1 METVK
6 RLQVGFGRDMTL
18 LTGSMFTRRIVMGF
32 LQVVRAI
39 YFALLGFSPV
49 EIGLLLS
56 IATFLSA
63 IHHITFG
70 YLCDRYGRKPFLVLG
85 TFFAAART
93 ALFAVSTDFWVLALA
108 QSLGA
113 MGEGVGAGQP
123 VVSGYITDKVEAQDR
138 PNIYSTMAITNSIAS
153 TIGLSLGGLPI
164 LLENH
169 FAYNVVS
176 AHQLLWWACTAVNLI
191 SLVFLFPLQE
201 GERVTRGDRSQEKGS
216 GIKNWGVIAKFS
228 LTRSTSGL
236 GWGMIDSLMTLY
248 FFQRFMVGTDV
259 LGPVYA
265 FARFLSIFTYLVTPR
280 VVERYGAIQTIVA
293 TRMISASV
301 TVLFAFSSWYP
312 LAVSLMVVNRIIV
325 LFTMPIRQTFASGMV
340 SPEETATAI
349 GISNSA
355 RMGVRTI
362 APTLAGYMFES
373 VSLTLPFFIGAVL
386 MVINGGLFWAFFR
399 PREIEPSPNP

>member
-1 METVK
+1 LETVK
-6 RLQVGFGRDMTL
+6 RLRVGFGRDMSL

-70 YLCDRYGRKPFLVLG
+70 YLCDRYGRKPFLILG
-85 TFFAAART
+85 TLFAAART
-93 ALFAVSTDFWVLALA
+93 ALFAISTDFWVLALA

-123 VVSGYITDKVEAQDR
+123 VVSGYITDKVDAGDR
-138 PNIYSTMAITNSIAS
+138 PNIYSTLAITNGIAT
-153 TIGLSLGGLPI
+153 TIGLSFGGLPI
-164 LLENH
+164 LLENLC
-169 FAYNVVS
+169 AYDLVS
-176 AHQLLWWACTAVNLI
+176 AHQLLWWVCTAVNLI
-191 SLVFLFPLQE
+191 SLVFLFPLKE
-201 GERVTRGDRSQEKGS
+201 GNRVARGGGQGRGS

-248 FFQRFMVGTDV
+248 FFERFMVGTDA
-259 LGPVYA
+259 LGLIYA

-280 VVERYGAIQTIVA
+280 VVERFGAIPTIVA
-293 TRMISASV
+293 TRMLSAAV
-301 TVLFAFSSWYP
+301 TVMFALSSWYP
-312 LAVSLMVVNRIIV
+312 MAVSLMVLNRIIV
-325 LFTMPIRQTFASGMV
+325 LFTMPIMQTFASGMV

-355 RMGVRTI
+355 RMGVRTL

-373 VSLTLPFFIGAVL
+373 ISLTLPFFTGAVL
-386 MVINGGLFWAFFR
+386 MIINGGLFWAFFR
-399 PREIEPSPNP
+399 PREPESTPNS

>member
-1 METVK
+1 LETVK
-6 RLQVGFGRDMTL
+6 RLRVGFGRDMSL

-70 YLCDRYGRKPFLVLG
+70 YLCDRYGRKPFLILG
-85 TFFAAART
+85 TLFAAART
-93 ALFAVSTDFWVLALA
+93 ALFAVSTDFWMLALA

-123 VVSGYITDKVEAQDR
+123 VVSGYITDKVDAGDR
-138 PNIYSTMAITNSIAS
+138 PNIYSTMAITNGIAT
-153 TIGLSLGGLPI
+153 TIGLSFGGLPI
-164 LLENH
+164 LLENR
-169 FAYNVVS
+169 FAYDVVS
-176 AHQLLWWACTAVNLI
+176 SHQLLWWICTAVNLV
-191 SLVFLFPLQE
+191 SLVFLFPLKE
-201 GERVTRGDRSQEKGS
+201 GDRVARDGSQDKGS

-248 FFQRFMVGTDV
+248 FFQRFMVGTDI
-259 LGPVYA
+259 LGPIYA

-280 VVERYGAIQTIVA
+280 VVERYGAIPTIVA
-293 TRMISASV
+293 TRMMSAAV
-301 TVLFAFSSWYP
+301 TVMFALSSWYP
-312 LAVSLMVVNRIIV
+312 MAVSLMVLNRIIV

-355 RMGVRTI
+355 RMGVRTL

-373 VSLTLPFFIGAVL
+373 ISLTLPFFTGAVL

-399 PREIEPSPNP
+399 PKEPETPPHT

>member
-1 METVK
+1 LETVK
-6 RLQVGFGRDMTL
+6 RLRVGFGRDMSL

-70 YLCDRYGRKPFLVLG
+70 YLCDRYGRKPFLILG
-85 TFFAAART
+85 TLFAAART
-93 ALFAVSTDFWVLALA
+93 ALFAVSTDFWMLALA
-108 QSLGA
+108 QGLGA

-123 VVSGYITDKVEAQDR
+123 VVSGYITDKVDARDR
-138 PNIYSTMAITNSIAS
+138 TNIYSTMAITNGIAT
-153 TIGLSLGGLPI
+153 TIGLSFGGLPI
-164 LLENH
+164 LLENR
-169 FAYNVVS
+169 FAYDVVS
-176 AHQLLWWACTAVNLI
+176 AHQLLWWACTVVNLV
-191 SLVFLFPLQE
+191 SLVFLFPLKE
-201 GERVTRGDRSQEKGS
+201 GDRVARGGSKGKSS

-248 FFQRFMVGTDV
+248 FFQRFMVGTDI
-259 LGPVYA
+259 LGPIYA

-280 VVERYGAIQTIVA
+280 VVERYGAIPTIVA
-293 TRMISASV
+293 TRMLSAAV
-301 TVLFAFSSWYP
+301 TVMFALSSWYP
-312 LAVSLMVVNRIIV
+312 MAVSLMVLNRIIV

-355 RMGVRTI
+355 RMGVRTL

-373 VSLTLPFFIGAVL
+373 ISLTLPFFTGAVL

-399 PREIEPSPNP
+399 PREPETPPNS

>member
-1 METVK
+1 
-6 RLQVGFGRDMTL
+6 MTL

-32 LQVVRAI
+32 LGVVRAI

-70 YLCDRYGRKPFLVLG
+70 YLCDKYGRKPFLILG

-93 ALFAVSTDFWVLALA
+93 ALFAVSTDFWMLALA

-123 VVSGYITDKVEAQDR
+123 VVSGYITDKVDAENR

-153 TIGLSLGGLPI
+153 TIGLSLGGLP
-164 LLENH
+164 LFLENNYG
-169 FAYNVVS
+169 YNVVS
-176 AHQLLWWACTAVNLI
+176 AHQVLWIACTVVNLF
-191 SLVFLFPLQE
+191 SLVYLFQLKE
-201 GERVTRGDRSQEKGS
+201 GEKRMSVAGSSKKGL
-216 GIKNWGVIAKFS
+216 GIKNWGFIAKFS
-228 LTRSTSGL
+228 ITRSTSGL
-236 GWGMIDSLMTLY
+236 GWGMVDSLMTLY
-248 FFQRFMVGTDV
+248 FFQRFMVGSDI
-259 LGPVYA
+259 LGPIYA
-265 FARFLSIFTYLVTPR
+265 FARFLSIFTYLVTPK
-280 VVERYGAIQTIVA
+280 VVEKYGAIPTIVA
-293 TRMISASV
+293 TRFLSAGV
-301 TVLFAFSSWYP
+301 TVAFALSSWYP
-312 LAVSLMVVNRIIV
+312 MAVLFMVVNRIIV

-355 RMGVRTI
+355 RMGVRTL

-373 VSLTLPFFIGAVL
+373 ISLTLPFYTGAVL
-386 MVINGGLFWAFFR
+386 MAINGGLFWKFFK
-399 PREIEPSPNP
+399 PEPDKV

>member
-6 RLQVGFGRDMTL
+6 RLRVGFGRDMNL

-56 IATFLSA
+56 IATFLST

-70 YLCDRYGRKPFLVLG
+70 YLCDRYGRKPFLILG
-85 TFFAAART
+85 TLFAAGRT
-93 ALFAVSTDFWVLALA
+93 VLFAVSTDFWMLALA

-138 PNIYSTMAITNSIAS
+138 PNIYSTLAITNSIAS

-164 LLENH
+164 LLENRL
-169 FAYNVVS
+169 AYDVVS
-176 AHQLLWWACTAVNLI
+176 AHQLLWWACTAVNLV
-191 SLVFLFPLQE
+191 SLVFLFPLKE
-201 GERVTRGDRSQEKGS
+201 SERVVRGGGNQEKGP

-248 FFQRFMVGTDV
+248 FFQRFMVGTDI
-259 LGPVYA
+259 LGPIYA

-280 VVERYGAIQTIVA
+280 VVERYGAIPTIVA
-293 TRMISASV
+293 TRMMSAGV
-301 TVLFAFSSWYP
+301 TVLFALSSWYP
-312 LAVSLMVVNRIIV
+312 MAVFFMVVNRIIV

-362 APTLAGYMFES
+362 APTLSGYMFES
-373 VSLTLPFFIGAVL
+373 ISMTLPFFTGAVL

-399 PREIEPSPNP
+399 PREPETPPNP

>member
-1 METVK
+1 LETVK
-6 RLQVGFGRDMTL
+6 RLRVGFGRDMSL

-70 YLCDRYGRKPFLVLG
+70 YLCDRYGRKPFLILG
-85 TFFAAART
+85 TLFAAART
-93 ALFAVSTDFWVLALA
+93 ALFAVSTDFWMLALA

-123 VVSGYITDKVEAQDR
+123 VVSGYITDKVDTGDR
-138 PNIYSTMAITNSIAS
+138 PNIYSTMAITNGIAT
-153 TIGLSLGGLPI
+153 TIGLSFGGLPI
-164 LLENH
+164 LLENR
-169 FAYNVVS
+169 FAYDVVS
-176 AHQLLWWACTAVNLI
+176 SHQLLWWICTAVNLV
-191 SLVFLFPLQE
+191 SLVFLFPLKE
-201 GERVTRGDRSQEKGS
+201 GDRVARDGSQDKGS

-248 FFQRFMVGTDV
+248 FFQRFMVGTDI
-259 LGPVYA
+259 LGPIYA

-280 VVERYGAIQTIVA
+280 VVERYGAIPTIVA
-293 TRMISASV
+293 TRMMSAAV
-301 TVLFAFSSWYP
+301 TVMFALSSWYP
-312 LAVSLMVVNRIIV
+312 MAVSLMVLNRIIV

-355 RMGVRTI
+355 RMGVRTL

-373 VSLTLPFFIGAVL
+373 ISMTLPFFTGAVL

-399 PREIEPSPNP
+399 PKEPETPPHT

>member
-1 METVK
+1 
-6 RLQVGFGRDMTL
+6 
-18 LTGSMFTRRIVMGF
+18 MFTRRIVMGF

-85 TFFAAART
+85 TIFAAART

-123 VVSGYITDKVEAQDR
+123 VVSGYITDKVEAQNR

-153 TIGLSLGGLPI
+153 TLGLSFGGLPI
-164 LLENH
+164 LLEKR
-169 FAYNVVS
+169 FAYDVVS
-176 AHQLLWWACTAVNLI
+176 AHQLLWWACTAVNLV
-191 SLVFLFPLQE
+191 SLVFLFPLHE
-201 GERVTRGDRSQEKGS
+201 GKRVERGDRSQEKS
-216 GIKNWGVIAKFS
+216 PGIKNWGIIAKFS

-248 FFQRFMVGTDV
+248 FFQRFMVGTDI
-259 LGPVYA
+259 LGPIYA

-280 VVERYGAIQTIVA
+280 VVERYGAIPTIVA
-293 TRMISASV
+293 TRMISAGV
-301 TVLFAFSSWYP
+301 TVLFALSNWYP

-373 VSLTLPFFIGAVL
+373 ISLTLPFFTGAVL

-399 PREIEPSPNP
+399 PREPEPS

>member
-6 RLQVGFGRDMTL
+6 RLRVGFSRDMNL

-39 YFALLGFSPV
+39 YFALIGFSPV

-70 YLCDRYGRKPFLVLG
+70 YLCDRYGRKPFLILG
-85 TFFAAART
+85 TIFAAGRT
-93 ALFAVSTDFWVLALA
+93 ALFALSTDFWVLALA

-123 VVSGYITDKVEAQDR
+123 VVSGYITDKVKPENR
-138 PNIYSTMAITNSIAS
+138 SNIYSTMAITNSIAS
-153 TIGLSLGGLPI
+153 TIGLSFGGLPV
-164 LLENH
+164 LLEH
-169 FAYNVVS
+169 RFGYDVVS
-176 AHQLLWWACTAVNLI
+176 AHQLLWWVCTIVNVA
-191 SLVFLFPLQE
+191 SLAFLFTLHE
-201 GERVTRGDRSQEKGS
+201 DKRVRSDRPEEKS
-216 GIKNWGVIAKFS
+216 AGIKNWGVIARFS
-228 LTRSTSGL
+228 LVRGTSGL

-248 FFQRFMVGTDV
+248 FFERFAVGTDV
-259 LGPVYA
+259 LGPIYA

-280 VVERYGAIQTIVA
+280 VVEKYGSIPTIVA
-293 TRMISASV
+293 SRFISAGA
-301 TVLFAFSSWYP
+301 TVLFALSSWFP
-312 LAVSLMVVNRIIV
+312 LAVFLMVANRIIV

-373 VSLTLPFFIGAVL
+373 ISLTLPFFTGAVL
-386 MVINGGLFWAFFR
+386 MALNGGLFWAFFR
-399 PREIEPSPNP
+399 PRVPDEAPKP

>member
-1 METVK
+1 
-6 RLQVGFGRDMTL
+6 LSGPSIL
-18 LTGSMFTRRIVMGF
+18 LC
-32 LQVVRAI
+32 LA
-39 YFALLGFSPV
+39 
-49 EIGLLLS
+49 
-56 IATFLSA
+56 SA
-63 IHHITFG
+63 PF
-70 YLCDRYGRKPFLVLG
+70 YLCDRYGRKPFLILG
-85 TFFAAART
+85 TLFAAART
-93 ALFAVSTDFWVLALA
+93 ALFAVSTDFWMLALA

-123 VVSGYITDKVEAQDR
+123 VVSGYITDKVDAGDR
-138 PNIYSTMAITNSIAS
+138 PNIYSTLAITNGIAT

-164 LLENH
+164 LLENR
-169 FAYNVVS
+169 FAYDVVS

-191 SLVFLFPLQE
+191 SLVFLFPLKE
-201 GERVTRGDRSQEKGS
+201 GDRVARGGGQGKGS

-248 FFQRFMVGTDV
+248 FFERFMVGTDA
-259 LGPVYA
+259 LGLIYA

-280 VVERYGAIQTIVA
+280 VVERYGAIPTIVA
-293 TRMISASV
+293 TRMLSAVV
-301 TVLFAFSSWYP
+301 TVMFALSNWYP
-312 LAVSLMVVNRIIV
+312 MAVSLMVLNRIIV

-373 VSLTLPFFIGAVL
+373 ISLTLPFFTGAVL

-399 PREIEPSPNP
+399 PRERETPPNS

>member
-1 METVK
+1 LETVK
-6 RLQVGFGRDMTL
+6 RLRVGFGRDMNL

-63 IHHITFG
+63 VHHITFG
-70 YLCDRYGRKPFLVLG
+70 YLCDRYGRKPFLILG
-85 TFFAAART
+85 TLFAAGRT
-93 ALFAVSTDFWVLALA
+93 ALFAVSTDFWMLALA

-123 VVSGYITDKVEAQDR
+123 VVSGYITDKVEARDR

-164 LLENH
+164 LLENR
-169 FAYNVVS
+169 FAYDVVS
-176 AHQLLWWACTAVNLI
+176 AHQLLWWVCTTVNLV
-191 SLVFLFPLQE
+191 SLVFLFPLKE
-201 GERVTRGDRSQEKGS
+201 ERRVVRGGGKQDKAS

-236 GWGMIDSLMTLY
+236 GWGMVDSLMTLY
-248 FFQRFMVGTDV
+248 FFHRFMVGTDV
-259 LGPVYA
+259 LGPIYA
-265 FARFLSIFTYLVTPR
+265 FARFLSIFTYLVMPR
-280 VVERYGAIQTIVA
+280 VVERYGAIPTIVA
-293 TRMISASV
+293 TRIISAGV
-301 TVLFAFSSWYP
+301 TVLFALSNWYP
-312 LAVSLMVVNRIIV
+312 MAVLFMVVNRIIV

-355 RMGVRTI
+355 RMGVRTL

-373 VSLTLPFFIGAVL
+373 ISLTLPFYTGAIL
-386 MVINGGLFWAFFR
+386 MAVNGGLFWTFFR
-399 PREIEPSPNP
+399 PREPEKPPNP

>member
-1 METVK
+1 LETVK
-6 RLQVGFGRDMTL
+6 RLRVGFGRDMSL

-70 YLCDRYGRKPFLVLG
+70 YLCDRYGRKPFLILG
-85 TFFAAART
+85 TLFAAART
-93 ALFAVSTDFWVLALA
+93 ALFAISTDFWVLALA

-123 VVSGYITDKVEAQDR
+123 VVSGYITDKVDAGDR
-138 PNIYSTMAITNSIAS
+138 PNIYSTLAITNGIAT
-153 TIGLSLGGLPI
+153 TIGLSFGGLPI
-164 LLENH
+164 LLENR
-169 FAYNVVS
+169 FAYDVVS
-176 AHQLLWWACTAVNLI
+176 AHQLLWWVCTAVNLI
-191 SLVFLFPLQE
+191 SLVFLFPLKE
-201 GERVTRGDRSQEKGS
+201 GNRVARGGGQGRGS

-248 FFQRFMVGTDV
+248 FFERFMVGTDA
-259 LGPVYA
+259 LGLIYA

-280 VVERYGAIQTIVA
+280 VVERFGAIPTIVA
-293 TRMISASV
+293 TRMLSAAV
-301 TVLFAFSSWYP
+301 TVMFALSSWYP
-312 LAVSLMVVNRIIV
+312 MAVSLMVLNRIIV

-355 RMGVRTI
+355 RMGVRTL

-373 VSLTLPFFIGAVL
+373 ISLTLPFFTGAVL
-386 MVINGGLFWAFFR
+386 MIINGGLFWAFFR
-399 PREIEPSPNP
+399 PREPESTPNS

>member
-1 METVK
+1 LETVK
-6 RLQVGFGRDMTL
+6 RLRVGFGRDMSL

-70 YLCDRYGRKPFLVLG
+70 YLCDRYGRKPFLILG
-85 TFFAAART
+85 TLFAAART
-93 ALFAVSTDFWVLALA
+93 ALFAVSTDFWMLALA

-123 VVSGYITDKVEAQDR
+123 VVSGYITDKVDAGDR
-138 PNIYSTMAITNSIAS
+138 PNIYSTMAITNGIAT
-153 TIGLSLGGLPI
+153 TIGLSFGGLPI
-164 LLENH
+164 LLENR
-169 FAYNVVS
+169 FAYDVVS
-176 AHQLLWWACTAVNLI
+176 SHQLLWWICTAVNLV
-191 SLVFLFPLQE
+191 SLVFLFPLKE
-201 GERVTRGDRSQEKGS
+201 GDRVARDGSQDKGS

-248 FFQRFMVGTDV
+248 FFQRFMVGTDI
-259 LGPVYA
+259 LGPIYA

-280 VVERYGAIQTIVA
+280 VVERYGAIPTIVA
-293 TRMISASV
+293 TRMMSAAV
-301 TVLFAFSSWYP
+301 TVMFALSSWYP
-312 LAVSLMVVNRIIV
+312 MAVSLMVLNRIIV

-340 SPEETATAI
+340 SPAETATAI

-355 RMGVRTI
+355 RMGVRTL

-373 VSLTLPFFIGAVL
+373 ISLTLPFFTGAVL

-399 PREIEPSPNP
+399 PKEPETPPHT

>member
-6 RLQVGFGRDMTL
+6 RLRVGFGRDMSL

-70 YLCDRYGRKPFLVLG
+70 YLCDRYGRKPFLILG
-85 TFFAAART
+85 TLFAAART

-123 VVSGYITDKVEAQDR
+123 VVSGYITDKVDAGDR
-138 PNIYSTMAITNSIAS
+138 PNIYSTLAITNGIAT
-153 TIGLSLGGLPI
+153 TIGLSFGGLPI
-164 LLENH
+164 LLENR
-169 FAYNVVS
+169 FAYDVVS

-191 SLVFLFPLQE
+191 SLVFLFPLKE
-201 GERVTRGDRSQEKGS
+201 GNRVARGGGQGRGS

-248 FFQRFMVGTDV
+248 FFERFMVGTDA
-259 LGPVYA
+259 LGLIYA
-265 FARFLSIFTYLVTPR
+265 LARFLSIFTYLVAPR
-280 VVERYGAIQTIVA
+280 VVERFGAIPTIVA
-293 TRMISASV
+293 TRMLSAAV
-301 TVLFAFSSWYP
+301 TVMFALSSWYP
-312 LAVSLMVVNRIIV
+312 MAVSLMVLNRIIV

-355 RMGVRTI
+355 RMGVRTL

-373 VSLTLPFFIGAVL
+373 ISLTLPFFTGAVL

-399 PREIEPSPNP
+399 PREPESTPNS

>member
-6 RLQVGFGRDMTL
+6 RLRVGFGRDMSL

-70 YLCDRYGRKPFLVLG
+70 YLCDRYGRKPFLILG
-85 TFFAAART
+85 TLFAAART
-93 ALFAVSTDFWVLALA
+93 ALFAVSTDFWMLALA

-123 VVSGYITDKVEAQDR
+123 VVSGYITDKVDAGDR
-138 PNIYSTMAITNSIAS
+138 PNIYSTLAITNGIAT

-164 LLENH
+164 LLENR
-169 FAYNVVS
+169 FAYDVVS

-191 SLVFLFPLQE
+191 SLVFLFPLKE
-201 GERVTRGDRSQEKGS
+201 DDRVARGGGQGKGS

-248 FFQRFMVGTDV
+248 FFERFMVGTDA
-259 LGPVYA
+259 LGLIYA

-280 VVERYGAIQTIVA
+280 VVERYGAIPTIVA
-293 TRMISASV
+293 TRMLSAAV
-301 TVLFAFSSWYP
+301 TVMFALSSWYP
-312 LAVSLMVVNRIIV
+312 MAVSLMVLNRIIV

-373 VSLTLPFFIGAVL
+373 ISLTLPFFTGAVL

-399 PREIEPSPNP
+399 PRERETPSNP

>member
-1 METVK
+1 LETVK
-6 RLQVGFGRDMTL
+6 RLRVGFGRDMNL

-63 IHHITFG
+63 VHHITFG
-70 YLCDRYGRKPFLVLG
+70 YLCDRYGRKPFLILG
-85 TFFAAART
+85 TLFAAGRT
-93 ALFAVSTDFWVLALA
+93 ALFAVSTDFWMLALA

-123 VVSGYITDKVEAQDR
+123 VVSGYITDKVEARDR

-164 LLENH
+164 LLENR
-169 FAYNVVS
+169 FAYDVVS
-176 AHQLLWWACTAVNLI
+176 AHQLLWWVCTTVNLV
-191 SLVFLFPLQE
+191 SLVFLFPLKE
-201 GERVTRGDRSQEKGS
+201 ERRVVRGGGKQDKAS

-236 GWGMIDSLMTLY
+236 GWGMVDSLMTLY
-248 FFQRFMVGTDV
+248 FFHRFMVGTDV
-259 LGPVYA
+259 LGPIYA
-265 FARFLSIFTYLVTPR
+265 FARFLSIFTYLVMPR
-280 VVERYGAIQTIVA
+280 VVERYGAIPTIVA
-293 TRMISASV
+293 TRIISAGV
-301 TVLFAFSSWYP
+301 TVLFALSNWYP
-312 LAVSLMVVNRIIV
+312 MAVLFMVVNRIIV

-355 RMGVRTI
+355 RMGVRTL
-362 APTLAGYMFES
+362 APPLAGYMFES
-373 VSLTLPFFIGAVL
+373 ISLTLPFYTGAIL
-386 MVINGGLFWAFFR
+386 MAVNGGLFWTFFR
-399 PREIEPSPNP
+399 PREPEKPPNP

>member
-6 RLQVGFGRDMTL
+6 RLRVGFGRDMSL

-70 YLCDRYGRKPFLVLG
+70 YLCDRYGRKPFLILG
-85 TFFAAART
+85 TLFAAART
-93 ALFAVSTDFWVLALA
+93 ALFAVSTDFWMLALA

-123 VVSGYITDKVEAQDR
+123 VVSGYITDKVDAGDR
-138 PNIYSTMAITNSIAS
+138 PNIYSTLAITNGIAT
-153 TIGLSLGGLPI
+153 TIGLSFGGLPI
-164 LLENH
+164 LLENR
-169 FAYNVVS
+169 FAYDVVS

-191 SLVFLFPLQE
+191 SLVFLFPLKE
-201 GERVTRGDRSQEKGS
+201 GNRVTRGGGQGRGS

-248 FFQRFMVGTDV
+248 FFERFMVGTDA
-259 LGPVYA
+259 LGLIYA

-280 VVERYGAIQTIVA
+280 VVERFGAIPTIVA
-293 TRMISASV
+293 TRMLSAAV
-301 TVLFAFSSWYP
+301 TVMFALSSWYP
-312 LAVSLMVVNRIIV
+312 MAVSLMVLNRIIV

-355 RMGVRTI
+355 RMGVRTL

-373 VSLTLPFFIGAVL
+373 ISLTLPFFTGAVL

-399 PREIEPSPNP
+399 PREPESTPNS